1 MEWLQ
6 LTKEKSSEAFAE
18 FCSSHTVDC
27 PESYKAIQKDI
38 QDLFVSTLSELNIDS
53 EQISQNAYKVDYLFG
68 LKLYE
73 LLNNRYNMTVRMAS
87 TEGIWLF
94 LSVKVVPDLI
104 ELRYGLDHPDRFWK
118 KPKRLWLRVLWW
130 YIHLSWQGDY
140 ESTKEAIKDNTTDEI
155 LQLVDRCGRDGYRV
169 DFCREFMKK
178 FSKLNPEQR
187 KQTKIFRKMMVLN
200 TAKVQTIEPS
210 LVDGGESAYVNDLC
224 DYFGYT
230 WK

>member
-18 FCSSHTVDC
+18 FCSSHTIDC
-27 PESYKAIQKDI
+27 PDSYKPIQKDI

-53 EQISQNAYKVDYLFG
+53 LQISQNAYKVDYLFG
-68 LKLYE
+68 LKLYQ
-73 LLNNRYNMTVRMAS
+73 LLNNRYNMTVRMAA

-104 ELRYGLDHPDRFWK
+104 ELRYGIDHPDRFWK

-140 ESTKEAIKDNTTDEI
+140 ESTKEALKDNTTDEI

-169 DFCREFMKK
+169 DFCRELMKK

-224 DYFGYT
+224 EYFGYT